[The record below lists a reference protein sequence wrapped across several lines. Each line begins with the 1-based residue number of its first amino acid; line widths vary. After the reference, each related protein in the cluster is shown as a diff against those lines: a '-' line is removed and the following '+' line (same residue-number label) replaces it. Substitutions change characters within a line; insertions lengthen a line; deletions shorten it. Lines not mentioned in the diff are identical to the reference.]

1 MPTADEVV
9 GDGTWTRMGVAVEDG
24 RWQDGVATVA
34 VRAGSEPGTSFEVH
48 DVRIVVDGETV
59 LTLGGEQ
66 LAALAR

>member
-1 MPTADEVV
+1 
-9 GDGTWTRMGVAVEDG
+9 MGVAVEDG

-34 VRAGSEPGTSFEVH
+34 VRAGSDPGTSFEVH